1 MNEGL
6 RTEQVGCTRVPLTT
20 PRSGE
25 FAQEVGMSPQ
35 HESVNQGGLPG
46 LTAEVGVGDHL
57 ADWPEGC
64 GAL

>member
-1 MNEGL
+1 MKVLGQS
-6 RTEQVGCTRVPLTT
+6 RWVVQGSLTT